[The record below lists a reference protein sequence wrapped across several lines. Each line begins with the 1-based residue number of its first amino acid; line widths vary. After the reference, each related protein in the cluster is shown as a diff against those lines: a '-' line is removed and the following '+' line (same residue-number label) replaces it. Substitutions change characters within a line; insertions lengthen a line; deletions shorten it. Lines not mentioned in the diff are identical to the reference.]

1 MNFVRRRLIAAT
13 AAAGLLQVSNASAQ
27 SIEQFFSGKTITL
40 YIANSVGG
48 GYDLYGRLLARH
60 MSKYIPGKPAIIPKN
75 LDGGGALR
83 AANYM
88 YEVAPRDGTA
98 IATIGRGTV
107 FAPAIGQRGAN
118 FDSTKFN
125 WLGSAN
131 DEVSACAAWH
141 TSGVTNFDDLLVREL
156 VIGSTVA
163 SDDAAQLP
171 KVMNGLLGT
180 KFKVVNGYPGGNEMN
195 LAMERGETQ
204 GRCGLSW
211 GSYKS
216 THQDWITG
224 KKLNLLFQVSLT
236 KHHDLPDVPLLL
248 DLAKTDEQ
256 RQILNLF
263 AVRPVMGRPF
273 FAPQEV
279 PRDRVDA
286 LRHAFDQALED
297 PGLVAEAERAKLEI
311 NPVNGVRVDAIVKD
325 TFATPPEIMKKAAEL
340 A

>member
-1 MNFVRRRLIAAT
+1 
-13 AAAGLLQVSNASAQ
+13 
-27 SIEQFFSGKTITL
+27 
-40 YIANSVGG
+40 
-48 GYDLYGRLLARH
+48 LLARH

-118 FDSTKFN
+118 FDSTNFN

-131 DEVSACAAWH
+131 DEVSACAAWY
-141 TSGVTNFDDLLVREL
+141 TSGVTKFNDLLAREL

-163 SDDAAQLP
+163 SDDASQLP

-204 GRCGLSW
+204 GRCALSW

-263 AVRPVMGRPF
+263 AVRQVMGRPF

-286 LRHAFDQALED
+286 LRYAFDQALQD
-297 PGLVAEAERAKLEI
+297 PGLVAEAERAKVEI

-325 TFATPPEIMKKAAEL
+325 TFSTPPEIMKKAAEL
-340 A
+340 AD